1 MPRIAFMGAGS
12 TIFAKN
18 VLGDCILTPEIEDLD
33 IALHDID
40 PVRLRDSRL
49 LIENIARNAGKKI
62 RLTSTTERREA
73 LHGADFVVDAIQVG
87 GYEPCTVTDFEIP
100 KKYGFRQTIGDT
112 TSIGGIFRTLRTAP
126 VLEAFAEDIQA
137 VCPDAWFINYTNP
150 MSMLSGYLQRFTGVK
165 TIGLCHSV
173 QICARTLLH
182 ELDMDDAYP
191 GCRWEIAGINHMAW
205 LLRIED
211 RDGNDLYPEIKR
223 RAAAHFAG
231 LETHPCDLDQVRL
244 DLMLRFGYYVT
255 ESSEH
260 QAEYHPYYIKQ
271 AHPELIDRFKIPLDE
286 YPRRCIKQ
294 IQGWEEMRKE
304 LVENRNLAH
313 TRTHEFASYIIAAML
328 TDQPYRVHGIV
339 LNTGLIDN
347 LPANACVEVPCIVDR
362 AGIHPCHVGS
372 LPEVCAAL
380 NRLAINV
387 HLLTLEAVRS
397 RRREDVYMTA
407 MLDPRLSAELTMDQ
421 IRSLCDDL
429 FEAHGDW
436 IPAYH

>member
-18 VLGDCILTPEIEDLD
+18 VLGDCILTPEIDDLE

-40 PVRLRDSRL
+40 PVRLQDSRL
-49 LIENIARNAGKKI
+49 LIENIARNAGKDI
-62 RLTSTTERREA
+62 RLTSTLERREA
-73 LHGADFVVDAIQVG
+73 LRGADFVVDAIQVG

-112 TSIGGIFRTLRTAP
+112 TSIGGIFRTLRTIP
-126 VLEAFAEDIQA
+126 VLEGFAEDIEA

-173 QICARTLLH
+173 QTCARTLLR
-182 ELDMDDAYP
+182 ELDMEDAFP

-211 RDGNDLYPEIKR
+211 RDGKDLYPEIKR
-223 RAAAHFAG
+223 RASAFLSGA
-231 LETHPCDLDQVRL
+231 EDHPCDLDRVRL

-271 AHPELIDRFKIPLDE
+271 AHPELIERFKIPLDE
-286 YPRRCIKQ
+286 YPRRCIRQ
-294 IQGWEEMRKE
+294 IQGWEAMRKE
-304 LVENRNLAH
+304 LVENRSLTH
-313 TRTHEFASYIIAAML
+313 TRTHEFASFIIAAML
-328 TDQPYRVHGIV
+328 TDQPYRVHGNV

-347 LPANACVEVPCIVDR
+347 LPSNACVEVPCMVDR

-397 RRREDVYMTA
+397 RRREDVYMAA
-407 MLDPRLSAELTMDQ
+407 MLDPRLSAELTTDQ